1 MSYSPTWSNGNPQG
15 VLESGRHHVR
25 LSDAIELAEAIN
37 RRRLLMYQ
45 DAQDFSQALSPGA
58 DIRRGVVAAGVA
70 PPFDDFR
77 RNIQSHLLGQPTKQ
91 WLWPVADADEN
102 RLLATSPGA
111 QSVGLFEKLNGTM
124 SWTDPSLASGLSPI
138 RATHFNELRQ
148 AMTWLSRGR
157 WTLPLIH
164 VGGMYSYMPDAH
176 WFGEMIVNDGQD
188 ELRAIFLSEI
198 RLDGLGGQ
206 VRGLSNVTVRPSSK
220 LRLISDTD
228 CTVEVYACL
237 RELDFEGNYA
247 TWNNYKMYPPA
258 EPWAQPGGLGQ
269 GDSTLVGSVSLEADE
284 VGLLSGPDLT
294 AALNGMVQGLPQA
307 FIIRRTDVDIW
318 TASITGSLEIEFD
331 LNSPPN

>member
-1 MSYSPTWSNGNPQG
+1 MSYSTTWSNGNSQG
-15 VLESGRHHVR
+15 VLESGRHYVC
-25 LSDAIELAEAIN
+25 LSDAMELAESIN

-45 DAQDFSQALSPGA
+45 DAQDFSRVLAPGA
-58 DIRRGVVAAGVA
+58 DIRRDVIAAAVA

-77 RNIQSHLLGQPTKQ
+77 RNIHSTFLSHPAMQ

-102 RLLATSPGA
+102 KLLAALSGP
-111 QSVGLFEKLNGTM
+111 QSVGLFEKLNGTA
-124 SWTDPSLASGLSPI
+124 SWTSASLTSGVAPI
-138 RATHFNELRQ
+138 RAVHFNELRQ
-148 AMTWLSRGR
+148 AMAWISRGR

-164 VGGMYSYMPDAH
+164 AGGMYSYMPDGH

-188 ELRAIFLSEI
+188 ELRAIFFSEI
-198 RLDGLGGQ
+198 RLDGPGGQ
-206 VRGLSNVTVRPSSK
+206 VRGLSNVTVRPSSR

-258 EPWAQPGGLGQ
+258 EPWAQAGGLGQ
-269 GDSTLVGSVSLEADE
+269 GDSTLIGSVALEANE
-284 VGLLSGPDLT
+284 MGILSGPGLT
-294 AALNGMVQGLPQA
+294 AALNGMAQGLPQA
-307 FIIRRTDVDIW
+307 FIIRRTDIDILS
-318 TASITGSLEIEFD
+318 ASVTGSLEIEFD